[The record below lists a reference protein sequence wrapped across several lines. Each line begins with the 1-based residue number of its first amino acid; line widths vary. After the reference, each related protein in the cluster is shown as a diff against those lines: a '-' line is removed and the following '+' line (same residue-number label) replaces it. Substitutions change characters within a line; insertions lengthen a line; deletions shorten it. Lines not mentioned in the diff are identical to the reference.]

1 MNDDERFLKLEKQVA
16 DNTERIVKIESEQN
30 IDREKIKK
38 IEEKQEKY
46 DDKFYTN
53 GLMMQEMSMNIKAI
67 KESVSDIIIGQKD
80 FKEDFKELLK
90 ESNDNWN
97 EQVEELSKKVEVL
110 EDAPDKANTDFVN
123 KLKDFGLNKILGIIF
138 MLLGLGFTYY
148 IGTLNK

>member
-16 DNTERIVKIESEQN
+16 DNTERIVKIESEQISN
-30 IDREKIKK
+30 KEKIKK

-97 EQVEELSKKVEVL
+97 DKIKK
-110 EDAPDKANTDFVN
+110 NS
-123 KLKDFGLNKILGIIF
+123 
-138 MLLGLGFTYY
+138 
-148 IGTLNK
+148 